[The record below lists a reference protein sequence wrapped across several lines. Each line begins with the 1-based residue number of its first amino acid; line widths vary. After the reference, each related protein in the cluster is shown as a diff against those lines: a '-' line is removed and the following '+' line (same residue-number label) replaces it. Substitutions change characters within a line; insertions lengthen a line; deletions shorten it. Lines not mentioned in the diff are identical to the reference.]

1 MSGFAIDGLI
11 SNLNTTEIIE
21 ALLFSQRAPAVRL
34 ENRRTATTNKLSAV
48 QGLSGNVLA
57 VRVAAEGLGNA
68 DTFRGR
74 SANSTNSNIV
84 AVSASSAAEPGAFT
98 LSVQQ
103 LATALQIS
111 SDPNNTFTSQTTALG
126 LEGAIRVNNSTV
138 NIRSTDTLR
147 DIASRISN
155 AGAGVSA
162 NVLEVSQGQFRL
174 SIRSLSTG
182 ADGFTLVNAGSSNIL
197 ESLHLAQ
204 AGSESIANSITA
216 GAASSR
222 FSSRTQALQGLLGL
236 QSNVPSGSIS
246 IANGAG
252 SINVNVDFSTQS
264 LNDIAAEINSAAL
277 TAGSSITA
285 SAVEVETGSF
295 RLEINSGDG
304 STPVLTDTNNV
315 LEALGVLET
324 SFTQV
329 DQSGQNSLFKVNGID
344 IIRSSNTV
352 TDVISGMTM
361 TLLSDDTPDAIS
373 TITVQSDSKSA
384 VDAVKAFVSA
394 YNATKTFAQ
403 QNASY
408 NAETQR
414 AGILLGD
421 SAILSV
427 ESSLSGLLSRSVST
441 LPSTLLSNLNN
452 GGGVASGSIQITD
465 RSGNT
470 ATIDLSSADNLQE
483 VMDLI
488 NLDSSIEVEAAV
500 NRSGTGINIRD
511 TSGGSGS
518 LAIAEMG
525 GGTTAADLGI
535 LGTTGSS
542 LLEGSA
548 IGTSEFLSLG
558 QIGITVNT
566 NGTLSFNET
575 EFGKVFAAK
584 PDAIQA
590 FFTQKGG
597 FSDQAEKTIDQLT
610 GSISGS
616 LTIRA
621 KSLQDT
627 INSYT
632 KTITGIEERAKIA
645 EERLRRQFSA
655 LEKSLSQMQQQSD
668 YLAGQINQWVAN
680 SR

>member
-1 MSGFAIDGLI
+1 MSGFAIDGMI

-74 SANSTNSNIV
+74 SATATNTNIV
-84 AVSASSAAEPGAFT
+84 SVSASSAAEPGAFT

-111 SDPNNTFTSQTTALG
+111 SDPDNTFTSQSTALG

-138 NIRSTDTLR
+138 NIRATDNLR

-162 NVLEVSQGQFRL
+162 SVLEVSQGQFRL
-174 SIRSLSTG
+174 SLRSLQTG
-182 ADGFTLVNAGSSNIL
+182 ADGFSLANAGSNNIL
-197 ESLHLAQ
+197 ESLHLTQ
-204 AGSESIANSITA
+204 AGTEAIGNSITN
-216 GAASSR
+216 GAASNR
-222 FSSRTQALQGLLGL
+222 FTSRTEVFGTVLGL
-236 QSNVPSGSIS
+236 QSNIPSGTIN

-252 SINVNVDFSTQS
+252 NINVNIDLSTQS
-264 LNDIAAEINSAAL
+264 LNDIAAAINSAAQ
-277 TAGSSITA
+277 TAGSAITA
-285 SAVEVETGSF
+285 SAVEVETGSY
-295 RLEINSGDG
+295 RLEITSGDG
-304 STPVLTDTNNV
+304 TTPVFTDSNNV
-315 LEALGVLET
+315 LESLGVIET
-324 SFTQV
+324 SFAQI
-329 DQSGQNSLFKVNGID
+329 DQAGQNSMFKVNGID
-344 IIRSSNTV
+344 IVRSSNSI
-352 TDVISGMTM
+352 TDVISGVTM
-361 TLLSDDTPDAIS
+361 TLLSDDTPDAVS
-373 TITVQSDSKSA
+373 TVSVQSDNKSA
-384 VDAVKAFVSA
+384 VDAIKGFVSA
-394 YNATKTFAQ
+394 YNATKSFAQ

-421 SAILSV
+421 SAILNV
-427 ESSLSGLLSRSVST
+427 EGSLSGLLFRSVST

-465 RSGNT
+465 KSGNT
-470 ATIDLSSADNLQE
+470 ATIDLSSADTLQE

-488 NLDSSIEVEAAV
+488 NLDTTVEVEATV

-511 TSGGSGS
+511 LSSGGGT
-518 LAIAEMG
+518 LTIAEVG
-525 GGTTAADLGI
+525 GGTTASGLGI
-535 LGTTGSS
+535 AGSTGSS
-542 LLEGSA
+542 LLEGAA

-558 QIGITVNT
+558 QLGITVGV
-566 NGTLSFNET
+566 NGTLTFNQS
-575 EFGKVFAAK
+575 EFEKAFAAK
-584 PDAIQA
+584 PDAVQA

-610 GSISGS
+610 DSISGS
-616 LTIRA
+616 LTVRA

-627 INSYT
+627 IDSYT
-632 KTITGIEERAKIA
+632 KTISRIEDRAKMA

-655 LEKSLSQMQQQSD
+655 LEKSLSQMQQQSN
-668 YLAGQINQWVAN
+668 YLAGQINQWTRN
-680 SR
+680 SG